1 MHDSAANTG
10 PGDAPTEG
18 PDPRRLWGS
27 ALTDAMRESRRRTLA
42 WTDDLCDEQ
51 WTVPQ
56 QPGLNPIA
64 WELAHLAWFA
74 EFWVLRGP
82 HRTNAAGSTQA
93 ATAAVHAGPDELL
106 DSSVIPHSSRWSVPL
121 PSRARVREI
130 LDSQLQACIAAVPL
144 EQGDPALYYLR
155 LALFHE
161 DMHAEA
167 FAWLR
172 AVLGY
177 PPPDGATLARL
188 PPPAAIAVPGAEVFL
203 GRAREP
209 AGFDFDNELPGQR
222 TTLSDFEID
231 NAPVSAGMYLEF
243 VESGGYDRPEYW
255 PDDAGR
261 WRAAA
266 GRSQPERWRRAS
278 RGTSSRVAS
287 PAGSDVPWEVRW
299 FDRWQALD
307 PAQPVI
313 HVNAFEAQAYC
324 RWRGRSLP
332 TAAQWEHAARS
343 SGGSGPYNGG
353 GTYAWGSSV
362 WEWTAS
368 PFEPYPGFVPG
379 PYKEYSAPW
388 FGSHRELRGGS
399 FATHRRLHD
408 PRYRNFFMPH
418 RTDIFAGFRT
428 ASIPD

>member
-1 MHDSAANTG
+1 MPVVANASA
-10 PGDAPTEG
+10 EES
-18 PDPRRLWGS
+18 DPRRLCGS
-27 ALTDAMRESRRRTLA
+27 ALADAMRESRLRTIA
-42 WTDDLCDEQ
+42 WTDDLSDAQ
-51 WTVPQ
+51 WAVPQ

-82 HRTNAAGSTQA
+82 HRVDAAGSTRA
-93 ATAAVHAGPDELL
+93 TTAAVHAGPDELL
-106 DSSVIPHSSRWSVPL
+106 DSSVIPHARRWSVPL
-121 PSRARVREI
+121 PSRARVGEI
-130 LDSQLQACIAAVPL
+130 LDSQLQACIAAVPPD
-144 EQGDPALYYLR
+144 QGDPALYFLR

-172 AVLGY
+172 AALGY
-177 PPPDGATLARL
+177 PPPAGVTLTRL
-188 PPPAAIAVPGAEVFL
+188 PPPAALAVPGGEVLL
-203 GRAREP
+203 GGARPP
-209 AGFDFDNELPGQR
+209 AGFEFDNELPGQLV
-222 TTLSDFEID
+222 TLPDFEID
-231 NAPVSAGMYLEF
+231 NTPVSAGMYLDF

-261 WRAAA
+261 WRAGA
-266 GRSQPERWRRAS
+266 GRSQPERWRRVPS
-278 RGTSSRVAS
+278 GTSRRAAS
-287 PAGSDVPWEVRW
+287 PAGGDVPWEVRW

-324 RWRGRSLP
+324 RWRGRRLP

-343 SGGSGPYNGG
+343 SRACDPYNDSRRF
-353 GTYAWGSSV
+353 AWGGSV
-362 WEWTAS
+362 WEWTANA
-368 PFEPYPGFVPG
+368 FEPYPGFVAG

-408 PRYRNFFMPH
+408 PGYRNFFMPH
-418 RTDIFAGFRT
+418 RADIFAGFRT
-428 ASIPD
+428 VSSPD